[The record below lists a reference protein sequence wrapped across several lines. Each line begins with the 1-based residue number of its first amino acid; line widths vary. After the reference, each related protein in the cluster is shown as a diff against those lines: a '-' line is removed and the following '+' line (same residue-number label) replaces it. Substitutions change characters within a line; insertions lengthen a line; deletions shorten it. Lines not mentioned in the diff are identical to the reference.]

1 MLPFTT
7 LLLLTKIQKPFCSAG
22 FLAQCSKLLK
32 SLSLMGKCGNTI
44 GIIIVFSVIK
54 HGKDTTRIV
63 GWIMEPEKHFSR
75 NWERTG
81 TEEKQL
87 TSWFSEVMRNM
98 DPGTRLLRLA
108 LGSYPSVIMWPWRSY
123 FKLPG
128 PVSSSVKWGVI
139 FADILIQ
146 IFAVSSK
153 EGGVS
158 VKNNTYSIE
167 RYLTGENWIHE

>member
-32 SLSLMGKCGNTI
+32 SLSIMGKCGNTI

-63 GWIMEPEKHFSR
+63 GWIMEAEKHFSR
-75 NWERTG
+75 NWERSG

-87 TSWFSEVMRNM
+87 TSWFREVTGNLG
-98 DPGTRLLRLA
+98 PGPRLLRLT
-108 LGSYPSVIMWPWRSY
+108 LGSHPLVIMWPWRSY
-123 FKLPG
+123 FKLSG

-139 FADILIQ
+139 FADIFIQ

-153 EGGVS
+153 EGEVS
-158 VKNNTYSIE
+158 VKNNTYFIE
-167 RYLTGENWIHE
+167 HYLTGKNWIHE